1 MKITQGVSAEEKK
14 ILTKMALLKL
24 HLIESNV
31 NMVMQQAHGLP
42 FLMNAYT
49 HYLYPKAEDKEK
61 RIALNKRHSVFYLTN
76 NIGGIFL
83 TGIFCAMEKQY
94 RDDPSSFDPSII
106 NSVKTS
112 MMGPLAGLG
121 DSIYSLVWRMICASI
136 GLTFLSQGSPIG
148 AIIYLL
154 LCFVPRTQQWREG
167 LLT

>member
-83 TGIFCAMEKQY
+83 TCLHHGKDAVQLAARRFQQARHGLLIGPHGASLHSRDGIPGLFHRVLDVYKRQAHARAQRPQKKEQRGEKQPVA
-94 RDDPSSFDPSII
+94 RI
-106 NSVKTS
+106 
-112 MMGPLAGLG
+112 
-121 DSIYSLVWRMICASI
+121 
-136 GLTFLSQGSPIG
+136 
-148 AIIYLL
+148 
-154 LCFVPRTQQWREG
+154 
-167 LLT
+167 